1 MNKSSSPHRQACLQ
15 GGPGDDDDDDDD
27 DDETTTTRTGRQG
40 GGARRGTKILV
51 SRGRVSYPC
60 PHSGPSWSSGA
71 SRGVD
76 KTSIACFSVCL
87 SPNRRAHCLR
97 LINLCTDGGDVVLK
111 VWFLLQRPARPPQRF
126 PAGARTTEGGSFLKA
141 GLTFEIFSR
150 FAPMQFQHAQQS
162 QGWKACFFPFVSK
175 GGYRLRM
182 SVLTRKYFKLGGSY
196 TGWRA
201 ACVFKTGHPLAVF
214 HSL

>member
-1 MNKSSSPHRQACLQ
+1 MTMTT
-15 GGPGDDDDDDDD
+15 DDDDDDDD
-27 DDETTTTRTGRQG
+27 VRTYVDDDDDDEVSGRQG

-97 LINLCTDGGDVVLK
+97 LINLCTDGGDVVFK

-162 QGWKACFFPFVSK
+162 QGWKACFFVRLFQKEAIAQECRFSRASTSNWAAATPDGGRRASSK
-175 GGYRLRM
+175 QG
-182 SVLTRKYFKLGGSY
+182 TR
-196 TGWRA
+196 
-201 ACVFKTGHPLAVF
+201 
-214 HSL
+214 